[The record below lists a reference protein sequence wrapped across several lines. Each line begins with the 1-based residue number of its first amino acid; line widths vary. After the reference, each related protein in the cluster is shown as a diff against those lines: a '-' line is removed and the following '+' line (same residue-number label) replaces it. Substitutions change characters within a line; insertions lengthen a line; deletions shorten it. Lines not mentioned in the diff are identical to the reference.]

1 MLCLTLQSTE
11 GGWRDKV
18 WDSLHT
24 GGRVSSPRALG
35 NASFSDFIVV
45 QLLSRVPLFVTRWTA
60 AHQASLSFTVSQ
72 SLLKLMSIEFLM
84 LSSFSDAF
92 SQFSRKP
99 LTHDN
104 WVGLGAKKMGI
115 IRKILNTW
123 HPLKCQDP
131 LDPAVTQAFKEMAVY
146 CVLFIFYS
154 TSHSLLETL
163 KHSPAGKQKQNN
175 KKTKRQGW
183 DEGKKPPPESV

>member
-1 MLCLTLQSTE
+1 MLCLTSQSKG

-24 GGRVSSPRALG
+24 GGRVSSPRTLG

-45 QLLSRVPLFVTRWTA
+45 QLLSRVPLFVTLWTA
-60 AHQASLSFTVSQ
+60 AHQASLAFTVSR
-72 SLLKLMSIEFLM
+72 SLLKLMSIEFLV

-104 WVGLGAKKMGI
+104 WVGLGAKKKGMV
-115 IRKILNTW
+115 RKILNTW
-123 HPLKCQDP
+123 WLLKCQDP
-131 LDPAVTQAFKEMAVY
+131 LDPAVTQALKEMAVC
-146 CVLFIFYS
+146 CVLFIYFLPHFPFS
-154 TSHSLLETL
+154 LRDTEAHSSWQAET
-163 KHSPAGKQKQNN
+163 
-175 KKTKRQGW
+175 
-183 DEGKKPPPESV
+183 